1 MFKLRSIEKGGFG
14 YIKSRRAT
22 QFLFGLLCLVPIIV
36 LLIIGVLVYGSR
48 MNYFTVPAAV
58 MVIPMANFIV
68 VGISL
73 LSMDYGTDEQYREL
87 VAFDEAG
94 MLLSDL
100 IIVDEK
106 GRRIPCAFAVVY
118 SGGIVAFSGWEHGK
132 KYRKEQAE
140 IPVNDLLK
148 RKDYPARMKLYT
160 NWDEFLTR
168 IGGLPAPTEEADIRK
183 VRMIKEAVLSL
194 CL

>member
-1 MFKLRSIEKGGFG
+1 LRSVEKGGFG
-14 YIKSRRAT
+14 YIRSRRAK
-22 QFLFGLLCLVPIIV
+22 QFLFGLLCLIPIV
-36 LLIIGVLVYGSR
+36 LLLVIGVLVYGSR

-58 MVIPMANFIV
+58 IVIPMANFIV

-73 LSMDYGTDEQYREL
+73 LGMDYGTMEQYKEL
-87 VAFDEAG
+87 TAFDNAG

-100 IIVDEK
+100 IFVDEK

-118 SGGIVAFSGWEHGK
+118 SGGIVAYAGWEHGR

-148 RKDYPARMKLYT
+148 RKDYPARMKMYT
-160 NWDEFLTR
+160 DWNEFKKR
-168 IGGLPAPTEEADIRK
+168 IGSLPAPTEEAD
-183 VRMIKEAVLSL
+183 VRRVSMLKEAVLSL

>member
-1 MFKLRSIEKGGFG
+1 MFRLNSVRKGRFG

-22 QFLFGLLCLVPIIV
+22 QFLFGLLCCIPII
-36 LLIIGVLVYGSR
+36 LLLVIGILIYGSR

-58 MVIPMANFIV
+58 IVIPMANFLV

-73 LSMDYGTDEQYREL
+73 LGMDYGTEEQFREL
-87 VAFDEAG
+87 AAFDEAG

-100 IIVDEK
+100 IIIDEK

-118 SGGIVAFSGWEHGK
+118 TGGIVAYSGWQHGK
-132 KYRKEQAE
+132 KFRKEQAE

-160 NWDEFLTR
+160 DWGEFISR
-168 IGGLPAPTEEADIRK
+168 ISSLPAPSDEADMRK
-183 VRMIKEAVLSL
+183 ISMIEEAVLSI

>member
-36 LLIIGVLVYGSR
+36 FLIIGVLVYGSR